1 MKSKKI
7 LTILLALIL
16 VLALCACGS
25 AKNSYSYSTASGST
39 ADYAYAPYPMEEPS
53 AAYDEYAMA
62 DWDAAEMEEYGGF
75 SANTSAQAA
84 SGTNAGTS
92 AATTINPEKIIYSAN
107 AQLETTTFDETVTE
121 ISRMIEAYG
130 GFVESSSVNG
140 ANYYNR
146 ARGNAS
152 LRSAS
157 YTIRGPRENFLPM
170 MNTLPTLGN
179 SPYTN
184 TYTENVTSQ
193 YYDVQARLKAYQAQE
208 DRLIEMMSVAET
220 VEDIITIEDR
230 LTEIRYEIDSMQSR
244 LNNWDRRVSYSTIY
258 LDVSEVSEYTPTETV
273 KVTYGEKLA
282 AAVKNGLETVG
293 NFFARFLLWLV
304 EALPTLILL
313 AVLAGIVLLIIHR
326 CRATKGA
333 RQQKKARK
341 AAEKAVK
348 KAVVKQP
355 AVQPVVQPAAPA
367 AEKDPPA
374 GT

>member
-1 MKSKKI
+1 
-7 LTILLALIL
+7 
-16 VLALCACGS
+16 
-25 AKNSYSYSTASGST
+25 
-39 ADYAYAPYPMEEPS
+39 
-53 AAYDEYAMA
+53 
-62 DWDAAEMEEYGGF
+62 
-75 SANTSAQAA
+75 
-84 SGTNAGTS
+84 
-92 AATTINPEKIIYSAN
+92 
-107 AQLETTTFDETVTE
+107 
-121 ISRMIEAYG
+121 MIDVYG
-130 GFVESSSVNG
+130 GFVENSSVNG

-157 YTIRGPRENFLPM
+157 YTIRVPSENFLSM

-179 SPYTN
+179 VPYTN

-273 KVTYGEKLA
+273 KVTYGEKLT
-282 AAVKNGLETVG
+282 AAVKSGLKTVG
-293 NFFARFLLWLV
+293 DFFSGFLLWFV

-313 AVLAGIVLLIIHR
+313 AVLALIVLLIIHR

-333 RQQKKARK
+333 RQEKKARK
-341 AAEKAVK
+341 AAEKAAK
-348 KAVVKQP
+348 KAAVKQP
-355 AVQPVVQPAAPA
+355 SVQHAAPA
-367 AEKDPPA
+367 EEKDPPA

>member
-1 MKSKKI
+1 MKTKKI
-7 LTILLALIL
+7 LTVLLTAVL
-16 VLALCACGS
+16 VLSLCACGS
-25 AKNSYSYSTASGST
+25 AKNSYSYSTASGSS
-39 ADYAYAPYPMEEPS
+39 ADYAYAPYPMEEPA
-53 AAYDEYAMA
+53 AAYDDYGMY
-62 DWDAAEMEEYGGF
+62 DWDEAETEEYGGF
-75 SANTSAQAA
+75 SANTSSQAA
-84 SGTNAGTS
+84 SGTNSSTS
-92 AATTINPEKIIYSAN
+92 AATAINPEKIIYSAN
-107 AQLETTTFDETVTE
+107 AQLETTTFDETVAE
-121 ISRMIEAYG
+121 ISRMIDVYG
-130 GFVESSSVNG
+130 GFVENSSVNG

-157 YTIRGPRENFLPM
+157 YTIRVPSENFLSM

-179 SPYTN
+179 VPYTN

-273 KVTYGEKLA
+273 RVTYGEKLT
-282 AAVKNGLETVG
+282 AAVKSGLKTVG
-293 NFFARFLLWLV
+293 DFFSGFLLWFV

-326 CRATKGA
+326 CRATKGT
-333 RQQKKARK
+333 RQEKKARK
-341 AAEKAVK
+341 AAEKASK
-348 KAVVKQP
+348 KAAVKQP
-355 AVQPVVQPAAPA
+355 TGQPAAPA
-367 AEKDPPA
+367 EEKDPPA